1 MEQRKISILVKEHDG
16 EITLGMWE
24 ELSEHMKVTTDSTH
38 KELLDTIEF
47 SLNNYRKRYSDG
59 TRDIMLKVGI
69 YDETRRKALE
79 VFDARMEWKD
89 DKPTGNWIGIFPKK
103 DWWENY
109 RKGEDVE

>member
-79 VFDARMEWKD
+79 IFDARMEWKG